1 MNVYDDA
8 LQPPSV
14 SPNLLNIST
23 FPQSNSFTLQVMIS
37 NPNEQKLLWYGDK
50 VETSWLTLE
59 PSAGNLEGGG
69 QQEVNVT
76 VDAASLEV
84 GVYKTTLT
92 FAWVGDDY
100 SVSTQVPVTLT
111 ISTVS
116 PLAVG
121 LSFALSPKSSTT
133 LPLAITNRFDQAI
146 DWTTDTDGTRWL
158 TLDRRKGIL
167 KPREQQTIYVTANA
181 SPLASGDY
189 ATTLTFTSSEEG
201 IKLEE
206 VEDTKP
212 ENVRLPVELHV
223 HAIPFGDNGPK
234 VPTVSPNNF
243 DFKAH
248 RKISSQ
254 LQITNQEGGGKVRWT
269 MHNGGVNWLT
279 LNPSSGTFQNVGDN
293 ATVNVNVITNTLAP
307 RTSTVLRLTLAF
319 VDPALASLE
328 PTSYLIQVTI
338 IPA

>member
-1 MNVYDDA
+1 MNNYDEE
-8 LQPPSV
+8 LQPPTV
-14 SPNLLNIST
+14 NPNPLNIST

-50 VETSWLTLE
+50 GETSWLTLE

-76 VDAASLEV
+76 VDAGSLEV
-84 GVYKTTLT
+84 GVYKATIT
-92 FAWVGDDY
+92 FAWIGDDY

-111 ISTVS
+111 ISTIS

-121 LSFALSPKSSTT
+121 LSFALSPKSSST
-133 LPLAITNRFDQAI
+133 LPLAITNRFEQTVGWFA
-146 DWTTDTDGTRWL
+146 DTGGTSWL

-167 KPREQQTIYVTANA
+167 KPREQQTIYVTANS

-189 ATTLTFTSSEEG
+189 ATTLTFTSSVEG

-206 VEDTKP
+206 VEGTKP

-223 HAIPFGDNGPK
+223 HATPFGDNGPK

-248 RKISSQ
+248 RKFSSQ
-254 LQITNQEGGGKVRWT
+254 LQITNQEGRGKVQWT

-293 ATVNVNVITNTLAP
+293 VTVNVNVITNTLAP
-307 RTSTVLRLTLAF
+307 RTSTILRLTLAF
-319 VDPALASLE
+319 VDPPLAPLE
-328 PTSYLIQVTI
+328 PTSHLIQVTI